1 MRKIILLCL
10 LYLSIISCSNSDTNS
25 LGVVE
30 KLPKGN
36 YIIYNYG
43 SRHIVRCEKS
53 NGKYY
58 YLNDYYF
65 KQNGIPGYDAHQY
78 RNKTKITIK

>member
-1 MRKIILLCL
+1 MN
-10 LYLSIISCSNSDTNS
+10 SCSTKSDPNC

-30 KLPKGN
+30 KLPKGD

-43 SRHIVRCEKS
+43 SRHIVKCEKS
-53 NGKYY
+53 DGKYY

-65 KQNGIPGYDAHQY
+65 KQNGISGYDAHQY
-78 RNKTKITIK
+78 REKTKITIK